1 MVFMLLQWLGSSG
14 GLVVLRE
21 HVQTVLD
28 NHSYHQITTTAF
40 NHIMSLSSD
49 FHDKTN
55 STALAQTVIRGR
67 GARGGV
73 AKRICFWVVPMIVD
87 LALAAGTLYYIF
99 GAYMSLIV
107 AAVAVVGMVTAAQ
120 STTLQLELAAALII
134 TAYKVASGTK
144 CVGSFVMLLSYW
156 AQLSGPLQML
166 VHGFRDFAK
175 EMVEAEELMKVLHQD
190 PAITDSPSAQPLVCK
205 EEYFIDF
212 KKVRFSY
219 DGERIVLKDINFH
232 VPAGKKTAIV
242 GNLLHRLRDPTAGV
256 ISIDGQVLSNVTL
269 DSLRAMLG
277 IVSQDTTLF
286 QGTIEEN
293 VRFAK
298 LDATHEEVKDACK
311 AAAIH
316 DKIIS
321 LPNGYGT
328 MVGDGG
334 ELQCVAIA
342 RVILKNP
349 KIILLDEATS
359 SLDSETEAC
368 VQQGLK
374 QLCAG
379 RIMIVIAHR
388 LSNVMDADQILVV
401 KDGSVVER
409 GTHPYLLNRKGYYYS
424 LCELQGLVMIDKDE
438 ERRIIG

>member
-1 MVFMLLQWLGSSG
+1 
-14 GLVVLRE
+14 
-21 HVQTVLD
+21 
-28 NHSYHQITTTAF
+28 
-40 NHIMSLSSD
+40 
-49 FHDKTN
+49 
-55 STALAQTVIRGR
+55 
-67 GARGGV
+67 
-73 AKRICFWVVPMIVD
+73 
-87 LALAAGTLYYIF
+87 
-99 GAYMSLIV
+99 
-107 AAVAVVGMVTAAQ
+107 MVTAAQ

-205 EEYFIDF
+205 EEDFIDF